1 MELEIL
7 PPLPPT
13 EQQALRIALTRLG
26 IACVKASGSYG
37 SAWRREASR
46 EALENN
52 LDARYARSP
61 LSTPGAT
68 RA

>member
-7 PPLPPT
+7 PPLPPA

-26 IACVKASGSYG
+26 VSRVRTSEGYG
-37 SAWRREASR
+37 TAWRREASR
-46 EALENN
+46 EALENS

-61 LSTPGAT
+61 RNTRGAT